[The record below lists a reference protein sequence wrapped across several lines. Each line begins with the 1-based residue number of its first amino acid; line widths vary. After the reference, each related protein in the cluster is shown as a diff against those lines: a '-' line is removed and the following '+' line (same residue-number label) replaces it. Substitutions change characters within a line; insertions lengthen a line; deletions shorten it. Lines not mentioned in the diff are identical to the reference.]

1 MEREIEKHLP
11 ESTLIR
17 VEAVDW
23 RTLSPDLP
31 TTPITLFS
39 RYLLAFPEM
48 QTTVRSSHRQLD
60 TLSSVAIFLSHVKC
74 WQWLMDHPKQPCA
87 FILEDDACFDEGFST
102 TWQRT
107 VQPLLSATSHWDL
120 LVLGFFA
127 NHGPESVSIIPDT
140 QPLVTT
146 MTVPHFFGAHAYM
159 ITQRGAALL
168 LKHGFPLD
176 HQVDG
181 LFLTLHQLGLLRLHM
196 LRQSVVSQ
204 CMNNVNREGSWHT
217 GVTAQRAEV
226 TVYLQELPPK
236 AKLLMLFLVVLA
248 LGGWVLWICDKKKK
262 KG

>member
-1 MEREIEKHLP
+1 
-11 ESTLIR
+11 
-17 VEAVDW
+17 
-23 RTLSPDLP
+23 
-31 TTPITLFS
+31 
-39 RYLLAFPEM
+39 
-48 QTTVRSSHRQLD
+48 
-60 TLSSVAIFLSHVKC
+60 
-74 WQWLMDHPKQPCA
+74 
-87 FILEDDACFDEGFST
+87 
-102 TWQRT
+102 
-107 VQPLLSATSHWDL
+107 
-120 LVLGFFA
+120 
-127 NHGPESVSIIPDT
+127 
-140 QPLVTT
+140 
-146 MTVPHFFGAHAYM
+146 M

-236 AKLLMLFLVVLA
+236 AKSLMLFLLVFA